1 MNILTF
7 DIEEWFH
14 ILDNSST
21 KTEKQWSNY
30 ESRIHSNMDTIFEI
44 LDNKKIKPT
53 FFVVGWIAEKYPD
66 IIHQITKRGI
76 EIGSHTH
83 LHQLIYKNDEKTFY
97 KDVEKS
103 IKTIEDCSGKKVRCF
118 RAPGFSI
125 TNKNKWAFEILYELG
140 IEIDSVCRGIERAFD
155 ATSVSFKI
163 KEKFKKY
170 DFSYHTK
177 HIKQIAEPNKTINR
191 SITCEDSHES

>member
-1 MNILTF
+1 MLLILLLIVLYLVLS
-7 DIEEWFH
+7 DRPRAPMIEEPPPPEQPH
-14 ILDNSST
+14 QPLIIDENVGILGY
-21 KTEKQWSNY
+21 KTRNFGISHGMSKKMFESMKQDGMN
-30 ESRIHSNMDTIFEI
+30 R
-44 LDNKKIKPT
+44 
-53 FFVVGWIAEKYPD
+53 
-66 IIHQITKRGI
+66 
-76 EIGSHTH
+76 
-83 LHQLIYKNDEKTFY
+83 
-97 KDVEKS
+97 
-103 IKTIEDCSGKKVRCF
+103 EDLKEFLKM
-118 RAPGFSI
+118 
-125 TNKNKWAFEILYELG
+125 EDYLLG